1 MKIHIIGGGIIGLS
15 TAWYLTEQGC
25 EVTVIDS
32 SDLLDGTSH
41 GNAGMVVPSH
51 FVPMAAPGVITQGL
65 KWLLDAKSPFYVKP
79 RMSLDLLNWTWQF
92 YKSSTN
98 EHVKRASPVLRDFNE
113 LSRKLYEEFSF
124 GSSSSFDYEKKGLLM
139 LYQTVHQE
147 KEEKEFA
154 EKAHAIGMNVEIL
167 DEQKIKQLEPGIS
180 INARGGIYFPDDA
193 HLYPGRFLSGMIQQ
207 LKARNV
213 TFLTGKEVIDIKTK
227 NGKVSS
233 VQFLDNEI
241 LEVDKLVICSGS
253 WTAKVLQKVGVK
265 LLLQDGKGYSFTL
278 QNPKLR
284 PQIPTILSEAK
295 VAVTPMGNDLRIG
308 GTLEISNFSTKIN
321 EKRLQGIH
329 ESMERYYPDLEVPF
343 PEKKEVWYGYRPCS
357 PDGLPYIGQVP
368 EIDNLYVGTGHG
380 MMGMSLGPAT
390 GKLLAEQLLGLS
402 KSIDDSLFK
411 VARF

>member
-227 NGKVSS
+227 
-233 VQFLDNEI
+233 
-241 LEVDKLVICSGS
+241 
-253 WTAKVLQKVGVK
+253 
-265 LLLQDGKGYSFTL
+265 
-278 QNPKLR
+278 
-284 PQIPTILSEAK
+284 
-295 VAVTPMGNDLRIG
+295 
-308 GTLEISNFSTKIN
+308 
-321 EKRLQGIH
+321 
-329 ESMERYYPDLEVPF
+329 
-343 PEKKEVWYGYRPCS
+343 
-357 PDGLPYIGQVP
+357 
-368 EIDNLYVGTGHG
+368 
-380 MMGMSLGPAT
+380 
-390 GKLLAEQLLGLS
+390 
-402 KSIDDSLFK
+402 
-411 VARF
+411 